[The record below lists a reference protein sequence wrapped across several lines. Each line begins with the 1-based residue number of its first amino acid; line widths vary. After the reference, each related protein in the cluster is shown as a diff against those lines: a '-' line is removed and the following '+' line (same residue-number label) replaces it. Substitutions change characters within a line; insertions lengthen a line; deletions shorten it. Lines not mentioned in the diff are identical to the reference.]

1 MVRRIRRVSDLPV
14 ALGFGISKP
23 EHVREVGQW
32 ADAAVVGSALV
43 NVDRRGWRVGRSRHT
58 GRGVC
63 ALAEVL
69 SIEELRSRIDV
80 IDEQLVR
87 LLNVRV
93 ACAVE
98 VGRLKH
104 EAGLPIYQPEREAQ
118 VLDEVR
124 QSATELAGPL
134 TAEAVVRIFERVIDE
149 ARRAERV
156 AERTQRDESWNRRIG
171 E

>member
-1 MVRRIRRVSDLPV
+1 
-14 ALGFGISKP
+14 
-23 EHVREVGQW
+23 
-32 ADAAVVGSALV
+32 
-43 NVDRRGWRVGRSRHT
+43 
-58 GRGVC
+58 
-63 ALAEVL
+63 LAEVL

-80 IDEQLVR
+80 IDDQLVR

-104 EAGLPIYQPEREAQ
+104 EAGLPIYQPDREAQ
-118 VLDEVR
+118 VLNRVR
-124 QSATELAGPL
+124 KTAGDLAGPL

-149 ARRAERV
+149 ARRAER
-156 AERTQRDESWNRRIG
+156 AASDRRDSPTIG

>member
-1 MVRRIRRVSDLPV
+1 
-14 ALGFGISKP
+14 
-23 EHVREVGQW
+23 
-32 ADAAVVGSALV
+32 
-43 NVDRRGWRVGRSRHT
+43 
-58 GRGVC
+58 
-63 ALAEVL
+63 LAEVL
-69 SIEELRSRIDV
+69 TIEELRSRIDV
-80 IDEQLVR
+80 IDDQLVR

-104 EAGLPIYQPEREAQ
+104 EVGLPIYQPERESQ
-118 VLDEVR
+118 VLAKVR
-124 QSATELAGPL
+124 QSATALSGPL

-156 AERTQRDESWNRRIG
+156 ASERRENMEAG

>member
-1 MVRRIRRVSDLPV
+1 M
-14 ALGFGISKP
+14 
-23 EHVREVGQW
+23 
-32 ADAAVVGSALV
+32 
-43 NVDRRGWRVGRSRHT
+43 
-58 GRGVC
+58 
-63 ALAEVL
+63 AEVL
-69 SIEELRSRIDV
+69 TIEELRSRIDV
-80 IDEQLVR
+80 IDDQLVR

-104 EAGLPIYQPEREAQ
+104 DGGLPIYQPERESQ
-118 VLDEVR
+118 VLAKVR

-156 AERTQRDESWNRRIG
+156 ASERRENLEAG

>member
-1 MVRRIRRVSDLPV
+1 
-14 ALGFGISKP
+14 
-23 EHVREVGQW
+23 
-32 ADAAVVGSALV
+32 
-43 NVDRRGWRVGRSRHT
+43 
-58 GRGVC
+58 
-63 ALAEVL
+63 LAEVL
-69 SIEELRSRIDV
+69 TIEELRGRIDV
-80 IDEQLVR
+80 IDDQLVR

-104 EAGLPIYQPEREAQ
+104 EAGLPIYQPERESQ
-118 VLDEVR
+118 VLAKVR
-124 QSATELAGPL
+124 QSATALSGPL

-156 AERTQRDESWNRRIG
+156 ASERRENLEAG